1 MVPKMLYKAT
11 NSPIHTPMGSCC
23 YARSCQVIEVFRI
36 SKTLGHCDRVRIE
49 LTTFWLGN
57 DQCATEP

>member
-36 SKTLGHCDRVRIE
+36 SKTLGHCDRVE
-49 LTTFWLGN
+49 N
-57 DQCATEP
+57 